1 MAKINGYL
9 FSITF
14 EELLEYAVVGCSTV
28 ADRANQIKK
37 EAIIKDDTAKVRAS
51 DSIIRDANEAYRTVV
66 SNLQILRDIRDEIEA
81 MDTPEDD
88 D

>member
-1 MAKINGYL
+1 MAKINGYP

-28 ADRANQIKK
+28 IDRAYQIRK
-37 EAIIKDDTAKVRAS
+37 EAIIKDDTAKIRAS
-51 DSIIRDANEAYRTVV
+51 DSLIRDAGEAHRTILN
-66 SNLQILRDIRDEIEA
+66 NLRFLRDIRDEIEA